1 MIVDEFLDIVDET
14 DNVIGQSRRSDVHQ
28 RGLLHRSIH
37 LLVFNDLGEL
47 LMQKRS
53 MKKDESPG
61 KWCSS
66 LAVPL
71 KREKQRQETR
81 GPGVVRKA
89 RGEVRERSRQRERE
103 REKGTT
109 QGITTPTGV

>member
-1 MIVDEFLDIVDET
+1 MIVDEFLDIVDQS
-14 DNVIGQSRRSDVHQ
+14 DNVIGQSRRSDVHK

-37 LLVFNDLGEL
+37 LLVFNDSGEL

-66 LAVPL
+66 VAGHLDS
-71 KREKQRQETR
+71 
-81 GPGVVRKA
+81 
-89 RGEVRERSRQRERE
+89 GEAYDDCLIRCY
-103 REKGTT
+103 
-109 QGITTPTGV
+109 IHP